1 MWGFALLQNKHT
13 ISLKLSLTSNHYV
26 FGGSFICVQINEP
39 RRSDSGDESSFRRIR
54 LRQGYGETGTGI
66 PSEPSRIESLQHLG
80 DPASSAV

>member
-39 RRSDSGDESSFRRIR
+39 RRSDSGDESSFRRKFVCENER
-54 LRQGYGETGTGI
+54 KR
-66 PSEPSRIESLQHLG
+66 
-80 DPASSAV
+80 SSNNYKFAAV